1 MQKNFKVKINFAAIF
16 PSNRGCRIHLQFFT
30 TVVSSKKW
38 SSSFK
43 LSCLYKPRKSHRLS
57 RLTRISFHRR
67 NFIQFSVIPN
77 FTSAFQR
84 NKRNVACT
92 DFSRWISRW
101 ILTSLG
107 LPLAHKVT
115 SRSLGKFQLLD
126 SFFVF
131 TADRVLNYEYSGFS
145 SHRGYE

>member
-1 MQKNFKVKINFAAIF
+1 MQKNFKVKINFAAYFHQIEDVGF
-16 PSNRGCRIHLQFFT
+16 IYNFLLQLCPKKMVFLLQIVVLVQTTKIPSTLATHSNF
-30 TVVSSKKW
+30 VPS
-38 SSSFK
+38 
-43 LSCLYKPRKSHRLS
+43 
-57 RLTRISFHRR
+57 RR

-92 DFSRWISRW
+92 DFSRW